1 MSAIRVSA
9 SAVVD
14 APPGVVYSVL
24 ADYRTGHP
32 LILPPRTFRDLTV
45 ERGGTGAGTVISFS
59 MRVLGV
65 TRSFRAE
72 VTEPEPG
79 RTLVETTV
87 GSGEVTTFTVDPA
100 EDGRSSVTI
109 TTEWTPRGLAG
120 FVQRLLAP
128 PMLRRIYAEE
138 LRNLAR
144 VASER
149 AGAGP
154 ATRPGQ
160 ETRDQPAPRT
170 DP

>member
-32 LILPPRTFRDLTV
+32 SILPPRTFRDFEV
-45 ERGGTGAGTVISFS
+45 QRGGTGAGTVISFS
-59 MRVLGV
+59 MRVLGR
-65 TRSFRAE
+65 TRTFRAE

-79 RTLVETTV
+79 RTLVESYP

-100 EDGRSSVTI
+100 GAGRSSVTI
-109 TTEWTPRGLAG
+109 TTEWAARGLAG
-120 FVQRLLAP
+120 LVQRLLAP
-128 PMLRRIYAEE
+128 PVLRRVYAEE

-144 VASER
+144 VASAR

-154 ATRPGQ
+154 AP
-160 ETRDQPAPRT
+160 
-170 DP
+170 